1 MDRENVIRVR
11 RVVLRLAR
19 QLHAASDGGG
29 LTPTQTSL
37 LGLTATRGPLT
48 LAELTELEGLNP
60 TMVSRV
66 VGRLD
71 ALGLV
76 RRLRDTGDSRV
87 ARAEVTSAGRRVHDQ
102 ITAERSALLA
112 ACVAGLPAGQAD
124 ALMAALPALENLAE
138 DLRAAVQRGRGPLPV
153 AEDRTESR

>member
-1 MDRENVIRVR
+1 MDSENVIRVR

-19 QLHAASDGGG
+19 QLHAASDGDG
-29 LTPTQTSL
+29 LTPTQTSV
-37 LGLTATRGPLT
+37 LGLTATRGPLSV
-48 LAELTELEGLNP
+48 AELIELEGLNP

-66 VGRLD
+66 VSRLD

-87 ARAEVTSAGRRVHDQ
+87 ARAEVTPEGRRVHEQ

-138 DLRAAVQRGRGPLPV
+138 DLRAAVQGGRDHLPAV
-153 AEDRTESR
+153 DGGSESR